1 MAAPKGYAVRKK
13 VKRGDSGLSSTPST
27 PKTPVKNYSSISLPN
42 ANLNNDSDSDSAA
55 GFDSNWKNWHFF
67 NVLFYVYVR

>member
-13 VKRGDSGLSSTPST
+13 VKRESGLSSTPST
-27 PKTPVKNYSSISLPN
+27 PKTPVKNYSSISLPI

-55 GFDSNWKNWHFF
+55 GFDSNWKN
-67 NVLFYVYVR
+67 

>member
-13 VKRGDSGLSSTPST
+13 VKRGESGLSSTPST